1 MGPPSTDADSRA
13 AVAEALPPTYAT
25 GIRPQTPQAPVVRDL
40 RPVLL
45 KKRPMP
51 QRPIRSLIARQKI
64 LTAAPET
71 TVVDAARLMKKH
83 AVGAV
88 MVVGHDGRLAGIF
101 TERDA
106 LFRAV
111 AEGRDPSATRLADV
125 MTPHPQTI
133 APDKPFA
140 HALLMMYD
148 GGFRHV
154 PVVENGRPIGMVSAR
169 DALGPE
175 IEEFESEM
183 QRRTRIGEIL
193 G

>member
-1 MGPPSTDADSRA
+1 
-13 AVAEALPPTYAT
+13 
-25 GIRPQTPQAPVVRDL
+25 
-40 RPVLL
+40 
-45 KKRPMP
+45 MP

-64 LTAAPET
+64 LTVAADITIAE
-71 TVVDAARLMKKH
+71 AARLMKKGM
-83 AVGAV
+83 VGAV
-88 MVVGHDGRLAGIF
+88 MVVKDDGRLAGIF

-106 LFRAV
+106 LFRV
-111 AEGRDPSATRLADV
+111 LAEGRDASATRLADV
-125 MTPHPQTI
+125 MTPHPRTI
-133 APDKPFA
+133 APDKPFG

-154 PVVENGRPIGMVSAR
+154 PVVENGKPIGMVSAR

-175 IEEFESEM
+175 LEEFESEM